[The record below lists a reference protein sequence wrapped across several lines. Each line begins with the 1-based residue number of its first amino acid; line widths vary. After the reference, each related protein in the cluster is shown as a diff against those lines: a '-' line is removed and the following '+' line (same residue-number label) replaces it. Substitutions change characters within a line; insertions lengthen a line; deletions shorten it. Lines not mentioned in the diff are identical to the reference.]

1 MTLSPV
7 FPLPIVIAVFV
18 VLLGFVVW
26 QLVSRANR
34 SRRLS
39 WSLRAAMVVLL
50 LLVALRPGVSGGGG
64 VEATTDVDVFFVV
77 DTTTSIVAEDYDGSD
92 PRLDGVRSDIVD
104 LVEAYPGAK
113 FALLSFDSSAI
124 VRVPLTSDATAIAN
138 ASEVLAPEI
147 TIYST
152 GSSISQANDLLASTL
167 ERAEQAE
174 PDRSRIVYYF
184 GDGEQTSTAPVE
196 SFEDS
201 AQFVSGGYVFGYGT
215 DAGGAMREQTGYY
228 DDDKSDDGYVTDDS
242 GSPARSVIDEQNLR
256 AIADQLGVEYAHRT
270 APGGAPLADAGASS
284 IRSDSDPSGGGV
296 IELYWIPAA
305 ALVLLVA
312 AEAVM
317 VLRRLREIR
326 AAADRQG
333 SGA

>member
-1 MTLSPV
+1 MTFSPAL
-7 FPLPIVIAVFV
+7 PLPLVTSAFV
-18 VLLGFVVW
+18 VLLAFVVW
-26 QLVSRANR
+26 QLVSRENR

-64 VEATTDVDVFFVV
+64 VAATTDVDVFFVV

-92 PRLDGVRSDIVD
+92 PRIDGVRSDIVD

-124 VRVPLTSDATAIAN
+124 VRVPLTSDATAISN

-147 TIYST
+147 TIYSS

-167 ERAEQAE
+167 QRAEEAE
-174 PDRSRIVYYF
+174 PERSRIVYYF
-184 GDGEQTSTAPVE
+184 GDGEQTSSAPIE
-196 SFEDS
+196 SFENS
-201 AQFVSGGYVFGYGT
+201 AQFVTGGYVFGYGT

-228 DDDKSDDGYVTDDS
+228 DDDKTDDGYVIDDS

-256 AIADQLGVEYAHRT
+256 TIADQLGVDYAHRT
-270 APGGAPLADAGASS
+270 TPGSTPLADAGSS
-284 IRSDSDPSGGGV
+284 PIRPDSDPLRGGT

-305 ALVLLVA
+305 ALVLLLAV
-312 AEAVM
+312 EAVV

-326 AAADRQG
+326 VASDRQG
-333 SGA
+333 NGA

>member
-1 MTLSPV
+1 MTFSPV
-7 FPLPIVIAVFV
+7 LPLPLLIAVFV
-18 VLLGFVVW
+18 VLLAFVVW
-26 QLVSRANR
+26 QLVSRENR
-34 SRRLS
+34 SRRLA
-39 WSLRAAMVVLL
+39 WSLRGVMVVLL
-50 LLVALRPGVSGGGG
+50 LLVAVRPGVSGGGG
-64 VEATTDVDVFFVV
+64 VEAATDVDVFFVV

-113 FALLSFDSSAI
+113 FSLLSFDSSAI

-152 GSSISQANDLLASTL
+152 GSSISQANELLASTL
-167 ERAEQAE
+167 QRADEAE
-174 PDRSRIVYYF
+174 PERSRIVYYF
-184 GDGEQTSTAPVE
+184 GDGEQTSSAPIE

-215 DAGGAMREQTGYY
+215 DAGGTMREQTGYY
-228 DDDKSDDGYVTDDS
+228 DDDKTDDGYVTDDS

-270 APGGAPLADAGASS
+270 VPGGAPMAEAGSS
-284 IRSDSDPSGGGV
+284 SLLSGSDPLQGGV

-305 ALVLLVA
+305 ALVLLMA
-312 AEAVM
+312 AEAVV

-326 AAADRQG
+326 AATDRQG